1 MADKRLEKNVNLV
14 HDALT
19 TTTRLLCRYISHHPA
34 IQIQIAI
41 QPSSR
46 AACHKAIKQEAW
58 HFNLQAERRRASW
71 FEEGTRKKYTGFW
84 KF

>member
-46 AACHKAIKQEAW
+46 AACHKAIKQEA
-58 HFNLQAERRRASW
+58 
-71 FEEGTRKKYTGFW
+71 
-84 KF
+84 